1 MNKKP
6 FRITDPIRRVQPESG
21 QPIGWLDS
29 LKAQV
34 VRLQNEVK
42 GVEARAKRA
51 MPDNSEPA
59 AVVAKRVFEP
69 SGPVFDFDYQQDGV
83 SSVQAQVV
91 LQDGVT
97 YEIPVT
103 FPPPGLFV
111 ARFIKVAMYQRLF
124 HPTYGPMQL
133 PILYGNYFIE
143 SSQNFLYQP
152 FGANQTRKYLFPDN
166 TFRVV
171 GAEPEE
177 NYYRRV
183 SSRRL
188 SFLWNLIDTKSGVR
202 LSDELLPD
210 LTLLPQDY
218 GSPGIFSQE
227 FYSSTG
233 NYMELAAPWLFERD
247 AQLTFLFRPITPAI
261 QPTATSGYFPYPFDD
276 REQNGT
282 SRNMAIT
289 VQLEIHGTRFL
300 TVQDA
305 FRRGADVP

>member
-69 SGPVFDFDYQQDGV
+69 SGPVFNFDYLQDGV
-83 SSVQAQVV
+83 SSVQSQVV

-111 ARFIKVAMYQRLF
+111 ARFIKVSLYQRVF
-124 HPTYGPMQL
+124 NPTYGPMQL
-133 PILYGNYFIE
+133 PVLYGNYFIE
-143 SSQNFLYQP
+143 SAQGNYTP
-152 FGANQTRKYLFPDN
+152 GALQTRKYLFPDN
-166 TFRVV
+166 ASTERKAF
-171 GAEPEE
+171 
-177 NYYRRV
+177 
-183 SSRRL
+183 SRRL

-210 LTLLPQDY
+210 LALLPQDF
-218 GSPGIFSQE
+218 GSPIQVASQP
-227 FYSSTG
+227 FSSTG
-233 NYMELAAPWLFERD
+233 NYLELASPWLFERD

-261 QPTATSGYFPYPFDD
+261 QPIATSGYFPYSFDD
-276 REQNGT
+276 REQNNT
-282 SRNMAIT
+282 TRNMAIT

>member
-29 LKAQV
+29 LKAQI

-59 AVVAKRVFEP
+59 AVVAKRTFEP
-69 SGPVFDFDYQQDGV
+69 SGPVFNFDYKQDGV
-83 SSVQAQVV
+83 SGVQSQVI

-111 ARFIKVAMYQRLF
+111 ARFVKVALYQRIF
-124 HPTYGPMQL
+124 NPTNGPMQL
-133 PILYGNYFIE
+133 PVVYGNYFVG
-143 SSQNFLYQP
+143 NKD
-152 FGANQTRKYLFPDN
+152 QTLKYCFPDN
-166 TFRVV
+166 TTI
-171 GAEPEE
+171 AT
-177 NYYRRV
+177 RRT
-183 SSRRL
+183 SRQI

-210 LTLLPQDY
+210 LALLPQDAAAE
-218 GSPGIFSQE
+218 G
-227 FYSSTG
+227 STG
-233 NYMELAAPWLFERD
+233 NYLELASPWLFERD

-261 QPTATSGYFPYPFDD
+261 QPTATSGYFPYSFDD
-276 REQNGT
+276 REQNNT

-289 VQLEIHGTRFL
+289 VQLELHGTRFL

>member
-6 FRITDPIRRVQPESG
+6 FRITDPIRQVQPESG

-69 SGPVFDFDYQQDGV
+69 SGPVFNFDYLQNGV
-83 SSVQAQVV
+83 SSVQSQVV

-111 ARFIKVAMYQRLF
+111 ARFIKVSLYQRVF
-124 HPTYGPMQL
+124 NPTYGPMQL
-133 PILYGNYFIE
+133 PVLYGNYFIE
-143 SSQNFLYQP
+143 SSENPIYP
-152 FGANQTRKYLFPDN
+152 GGANQTRKYLFPDN
-166 TFRVV
+166 STIVIGGQTRQD
-171 GAEPEE
+171 
-177 NYYRRV
+177 RRYL
-183 SSRRL
+183 SRRL
-188 SFLWNLIDTKSGVR
+188 SFMWNLIDTKSGVR

-210 LTLLPQDY
+210 LTLLPEDF
-218 GSPGIFSQE
+218 GSPGVDT
-227 FYSSTG
+227 STG
-233 NYMELAAPWLFERD
+233 NYLELASPWLFERD

-261 QPTATSGYFPYPFDD
+261 QPTATSGYFPYGFDD

>member
-29 LKAQV
+29 LKAQI

-59 AVVAKRVFEP
+59 AVVAKKTFEP
-69 SGPVFDFDYQQDGV
+69 FGPVFNFDYKQDGV
-83 SSVQAQVV
+83 SSVQSQMV

-111 ARFIKVAMYQRLF
+111 ARFVKVALYQRIF
-124 HPTYGPMQL
+124 DPTYGPMQL
-133 PILYGNYFIE
+133 PVTYGNYFTDNE
-143 SSQNFLYQP
+143 
-152 FGANQTRKYLFPDN
+152 NQTSKFCFPDN
-166 TFRVV
+166 ATITTRI
-171 GAEPEE
+171 
-177 NYYRRV
+177 R
-183 SSRRL
+183 SRRI

-210 LTLLPQDY
+210 LTLLPQDVLE
-218 GSPGIFSQE
+218 G
-227 FYSSTG
+227 STG
-233 NYMELAAPWLFERD
+233 NYLELAVPWLFERD

-261 QPTATSGYFPYPFDD
+261 QPTATSGYFPYSFDD
-276 REQNGT
+276 REQNNT

-289 VQLEIHGTRFL
+289 VQLELHGTRFL